1 VLPASSVPCE
11 QQLRTSTGLRPG
23 LTDATRQIGVVA
35 ANGTPNVAWRCPQEQ
50 QNIEEAPVAKK
61 EKMLEDLFHE
71 TLKDIYYA
79 EKKILTAL
87 PKMAK
92 AAQSGD
98 LRAAF
103 EKHEGETKDQVER
116 LDQVFKIINQPAK
129 GKTCDAIN
137 GIIDESQEVIKE
149 FKGSAALDAGLL
161 ASAQAVE
168 HYEISRYGTLK
179 AWAEQFGLQEAVNLL
194 GVTLEEEKKTDEA
207 LTELAKAAVNQ
218 EAEQAA
224 ELTMRR

>member
-1 VLPASSVPCE
+1 MK
-11 QQLRTSTGLRPG
+11 QQK
-23 LTDATRQIGVVA
+23 QE
-35 ANGTPNVAWRCPQEQ
+35 TPM
-50 QNIEEAPVAKK
+50 AKK

-92 AAQSGD
+92 VAQSEE
-98 LRAAF
+98 LKAAF
-103 EKHEGETKDQVER
+103 MKHEGETEGQVER
-116 LDQVFKIINQPAK
+116 LEQVFEIINQAAK

-137 GIIDESQEVIKE
+137 GMVDESQEIIKE

-179 AWAEQFGLQEAVNLL
+179 SWAEQLGLQEVVDLL
-194 GVTLEEEKKTDEA
+194 DETLEEEKKTDEA
-207 LTELAKAAVNQ
+207 LTQLAKAAINK
-218 EAEQAA
+218 EAQHAA
-224 ELTMRR
+224 E